1 LYFLLSLLIVRAGG
15 PTGGKQRAVDT
26 GPRKCYKLV
35 RKDKKMKT
43 LKVKIRNVYGQDLVY
58 PACESSKLFAFLT
71 KSQTLSD
78 GARRT
83 IKQLGYVFEVLPE
96 VKNI

>member
-1 LYFLLSLLIVRAGG
+1 
-15 PTGGKQRAVDT
+15 
-26 GPRKCYKLV
+26 
-35 RKDKKMKT
+35 MKT

-71 KSQTLSD
+71 NSRTLSD

-83 IKQLGYVFEVLPE
+83 IKQLGYTFEVLPE
-96 VKNI
+96 VKHI